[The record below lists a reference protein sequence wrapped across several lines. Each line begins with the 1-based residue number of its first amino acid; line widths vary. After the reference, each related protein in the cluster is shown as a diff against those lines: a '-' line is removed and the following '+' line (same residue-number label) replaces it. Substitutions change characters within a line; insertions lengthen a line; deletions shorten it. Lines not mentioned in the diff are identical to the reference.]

1 MNSCNSLDGNRVDS
15 VRSSHRNFRLNIDSG
30 VNDLMWFG
38 IHCMFLVP
46 SNGLLFGRLFCSC
59 VVWEGWKRRLI
70 SVCMECDVLAFDK

>member
-1 MNSCNSLDGNRVDS
+1 MIYGGLV
-15 VRSSHRNFRLNIDSG
+15 
-30 VNDLMWFG
+30 M
-38 IHCMFLVP
+38 HCMSLVP